1 MNQAAAVV
9 DSARRTV
16 LITGAA
22 RRLGRAIALGFAA
35 RGWDV
40 GIHFHESALE
50 AASLCEQI
58 VALGRRAALLRA
70 DLADEAAVGELVSVC
85 EARLGPL
92 TCIVN
97 NASLFEAD
105 TGASFGYDALARM
118 TRVNVAAPVRLA
130 RALHEACLGRARDVE
145 TGGEG
150 EPEDRRPAGGTE
162 AVVINLLDQKLF
174 NLNPD
179 YLSYTLS
186 KAALQAAT
194 VTLAQ
199 AFAPHVRVVG
209 IAPGITLPSGDQSDD
224 AFRRAHR
231 MTPLNAASDP
241 DDIVEAV
248 LYLSAAKAVTGT
260 TLLVDGG
267 QHLWPSPRDVMFLT
281 GD

>member
-1 MNQAAAVV
+1 MSQPVTVTNSECA
-9 DSARRTV
+9 ARRTV
-16 LITGAA
+16 LVTGAA
-22 RRLGRAIALGFAA
+22 RRLGCAIALGFA
-35 RGWDV
+35 RQGWDV
-40 GIHFHESALE
+40 GIHYHASASE

-58 VALGRRAALLRA
+58 AALGRRATLLPT
-70 DLADEAAVGELVSVC
+70 DFADETAVAELVSLC

-92 TCIVN
+92 QCLVN

-105 TGASFGYDALARM
+105 TGVSFSYDALARM
-118 TRVNVAAPVRLA
+118 TRINVAAPVRLA
-130 RALHEACLGRARDVE
+130 SELYQACLARVSDGD
-145 TGGEG
+145 TGDGE
-150 EPEDRRPAGGTE
+150 RKNVQS

-199 AFAPHVRVVG
+199 AFAPQVRVVG
-209 IAPGITLPSGDQSDD
+209 VAPGITLPSGGQGED
-224 AFRRAHR
+224 AFQRAHR
-231 MTPLNAASDP
+231 MTPLNAASNP
-241 DDIVEAV
+241 EDIVEAV
-248 LYLSAAKAVTGT
+248 LYLAAAKAVTGT